1 MPVKYSKLSAG
12 PSTRRTAGEKTEPTA
27 SDAAQ
32 AMTELAKAGLS
43 VQDSLD
49 AARGT
54 LQLATAAQMT
64 KAELVALAKH
74 WGLPAEGTK
83 ADLILRLSE

>member
-12 PSTRRTAGEKTEPTA
+12 PSTRRTAGEKTEPAA
-27 SDAAQ
+27 SAA
-32 AMTELAKAGLS
+32 T
-43 VQDSLD
+43 SL
-49 AARGT
+49 
-54 LQLATAAQMT
+54 AQMT